1 MNRLLKGLS
10 VSVCLLMILV
20 CAIPAGAQVLNEK
33 QISLAL
39 AAEAA
44 VAAMQDCI
52 ARGFSVSV
60 AVVDRSG
67 ITKVLIR
74 DDGAGPGTPDG
85 SRRKALTAVTFR
97 SSTLLLSQRIAA
109 DPTVEG
115 LRDFADVLI
124 LGGGLPIRSGTEV
137 IGGIGVGGAPG
148 ADIDDQCAQ
157 VGINRISDRLN

>member
-20 CAIPAGAQVLNEK
+20 SAIPAGAQVLNEK

-67 ITKVLIR
+67 ITKLIIR

-109 DPTVEG
+109 DPT
-115 LRDFADVLI
+115 
-124 LGGGLPIRSGTEV
+124 
-137 IGGIGVGGAPG
+137 
-148 ADIDDQCAQ
+148 
-157 VGINRISDRLN
+157 